1 MCDQTRMVARHLER
15 RRSSASDYVGLA
27 EDVTCLGVSLDLD
40 TEEEM
45 ILSTVARARSARSL
59 KHKISKSCD
68 AAQS

>member
-1 MCDQTRMVARHLER
+1 MSRPSER

-27 EDVTCLGVSLDLD
+27 DEVTSLGVSLDLDLD

>member
-1 MCDQTRMVARHLER
+1 MSRPSER
-15 RRSSASDYVGLA
+15 RRSSASDYVGLTD
-27 EDVTCLGVSLDLD
+27 DVNSLGVSLDLD

>member
-1 MCDQTRMVARHLER
+1 MSRPSER

-27 EDVTCLGVSLDLD
+27 DEVTSLGVSLDLD
-40 TEEEM
+40 TEEGM

>member
-1 MCDQTRMVARHLER
+1 MSRPSER

-27 EDVTCLGVSLDLD
+27 DEVTSLGVSLDLD

-59 KHKISKSCD
+59 KHKINKSCD

>member
-1 MCDQTRMVARHLER
+1 MSRPSER
-15 RRSSASDYVGLA
+15 RRSSASDYVGLTD
-27 EDVTCLGVSLDLD
+27 DVNSLGVSLDLD

-68 AAQS
+68 QS

>member
-1 MCDQTRMVARHLER
+1 MYSLEAGGRGPCLANITGRMNIT
-15 RRSSASDYVGLA
+15 DTG
-27 EDVTCLGVSLDLD
+27 DLDLD

>member
-1 MCDQTRMVARHLER
+1 MSRPSER

-27 EDVTCLGVSLDLD
+27 DDVNSLGVSLDLD